1 MCTSSLTQILCNTL
15 YTMPSLEFIKK
26 NYCQEDVNRA
36 VLRRTD
42 SEYLIDFTD
51 LVTAWFDE
59 IKSAVKC
66 KNKGEFSTEVFTKPS
81 VTKLVIVWWLR
92 FWKMFVNF
100 SKNVGKTSCFWFSWA
115 TKRSSVWWN
124 RLCFVKHFELARKW
138 KALTDQ
144 DRSR

>member
-1 MCTSSLTQILCNTL
+1 
-15 YTMPSLEFIKK
+15 MPSLEFIKK

-81 VTKLVIVWWLR
+81 VTKLVIV
-92 FWKMFVNF
+92 
-100 SKNVGKTSCFWFSWA
+100 
-115 TKRSSVWWN
+115 
-124 RLCFVKHFELARKW
+124 
-138 KALTDQ
+138 
-144 DRSR
+144 